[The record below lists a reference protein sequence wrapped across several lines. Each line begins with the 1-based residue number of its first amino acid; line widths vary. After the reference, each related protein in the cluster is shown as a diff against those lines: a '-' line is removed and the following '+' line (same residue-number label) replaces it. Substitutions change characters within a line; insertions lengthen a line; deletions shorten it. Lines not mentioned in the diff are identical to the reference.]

1 MAEYRVEVTR
11 SADRDLDHLNP
22 RMGRR
27 VLTAIRALA
36 SEPRPR
42 QCKKLTGSESSYRV
56 RIGAYRV
63 LYQVSDEDRIVTIYA
78 IGHRREIYR

>member
-11 SADRDLDHLNP
+11 SADRDLDHLSSQV
-22 RMGRR
+22 GRR

-42 QCKKLTGSESSYRV
+42 QCRKLTGSESSYRLRV
-56 RIGAYRV
+56 GAYRV
-63 LYQVSDEDRIVTIYA
+63 LYQVDDGDRIVIIYA